1 MAASAFVI
9 ALDSRFF
16 MMVSRLSP
24 IAPNQSGQGVT
35 SQRAR
40 DRMIERL
47 QAQGISDVRVLAAMA
62 KVPRHLF
69 VDEGLQTR
77 AYEDTALPIGFGQ
90 TISQPW
96 VVAKTVQLVLEH
108 FDREGSRAQKV
119 LEIGTGCGYQAA
131 VLAHVAP
138 EVFSVERIDELLR
151 GARRRLRHMGLDA
164 IRSNHADGQLG
175 WPTLAPFD
183 AAVVAAGGLAL
194 SPEFFAQIAP
204 GGVVVAPV
212 GDAKQQTLTV
222 FRHSNS
228 GWKQESVANVM
239 FVPLLSGVR

>member
-1 MAASAFVI
+1 
-9 ALDSRFF
+9 

-24 IAPNQSGQGVT
+24 IAPNQRGQGIT
-35 SQRAR
+35 SQRSR

-47 QAQGISDVRVLAAMA
+47 RAQGISDQRVLAAMA
-62 KVPRHLF
+62 HVPRHLF

-96 VVAKTVQLVLEH
+96 VVAKSIQLVLEH
-108 FDREGSRAQKV
+108 FDREGSKAQKV
-119 LEIGTGCGYQAA
+119 LEIGMGCGYQAA
-131 VLAHVAP
+131 VLAHVAK
-138 EVFSVERIDELLR
+138 EVFTVERIDELLR
-151 GARRRLRHMGLDA
+151 GARRRLRHLGMET

-175 WPTLAPFD
+175 WPELAPFD
-183 AAVVAAGGLAL
+183 AAILAAGGLSL

-212 GDAKQQTLTV
+212 GDAKSQTLTV
-222 FRHSNS
+222 FRNTSA
-228 GWKQESVANVM
+228 GWTQESIANVM
-239 FVPLLSGVR
+239 FVPLLSGVS

>member
-1 MAASAFVI
+1 
-9 ALDSRFF
+9 

-24 IAPNQSGQGVT
+24 IANQNGQGIT

-40 DRMIERL
+40 DRMIDRL
-47 QAQGISDVRVLAAMA
+47 RAQGIVDARVLAAMA

-69 VDEGLQTR
+69 VDEGFQTR
-77 AYEDTALPIGFGQ
+77 AYEDTALPIGFAQ

-96 VVAKTVQLVLEH
+96 VVARTVELVLTH
-108 FDREGSRAQKV
+108 FDREGSSAQKV
-119 LEIGTGCGYQAA
+119 LEVGTGCGYQAA
-131 VLAHVAP
+131 VLAQICP
-138 EVFSVERIDELLR
+138 EVFTVERIDELLR
-151 GARRRLRHMGLDA
+151 GARRRLRHQGLDS

-175 WPTLAPFD
+175 WPALAPFD

-212 GDAKQQTLTV
+212 GDARQQVLTV
-222 FRHSNS
+222 FRNTPS
-228 GWKQESVANVM
+228 GWVQEAVANVM
-239 FVPLLSGVR
+239 FVPLLGGVA

>member
-1 MAASAFVI
+1 
-9 ALDSRFF
+9 

-24 IAPNQSGQGVT
+24 IANQNGYGIT

-40 DRMIERL
+40 DRMIDRL
-47 QAQGISDVRVLAAMA
+47 RAQGITDGRVLAAMA

-69 VDEGLQTR
+69 VDEGFQTR
-77 AYEDTALPIGFGQ
+77 AYEDTALPIGFAQ

-96 VVAKTVQLVLEH
+96 VVARTVELVLTH
-108 FDREGSRAQKV
+108 FDCEGSAPQKI

-131 VLAHVAP
+131 V
-138 EVFSVERIDELLR
+138 
-151 GARRRLRHMGLDA
+151 
-164 IRSNHADGQLG
+164 
-175 WPTLAPFD
+175 LAPFD

-212 GDAKQQTLTV
+212 GDARQQVLTV
-222 FRHSNS
+222 FRNTPS
-228 GWKQESVANVM
+228 GWVQQAVANVM
-239 FVPLLSGVR
+239 FVPLLGGVA